1 MKINTKLR
9 IAEFILAGLIIDTAE
24 NILSIKLST
33 GARITKEVFLSAFLV
48 VIPFSIITE
57 LIIDHPNFWPKV
69 TAFLRKLFRI
79 KEAS

>member
-33 GARITKEVFLSAFLV
+33 GARITKEVFIVALLV
-48 VIPFSIITE
+48 VIPFSIVTE

-69 TAFLRKLFRI
+69 TGFFRRI
-79 KEAS
+79 L

>member
-9 IAEFILAGLIIDTAE
+9 IAEFILAGLLIDTAE

-33 GARITKEVFLSAFLV
+33 GARITKEVFLSAILV

-57 LIIDHPNFWPKV
+57 FIIDHPQFWPKV
-69 TAFLRKLFRI
+69 TRFFKRLI
-79 KEAS
+79 SGHT